1 VWRWHARR
9 NGQPFAII
17 EGKELRVA
25 LAGNF
30 GAVSRETTNGV
41 GRKRVRDEQED
52 LSDMGET
59 SAAPKTRS
67 APLLPSADGRPYDLI
82 GVGEAMLR
90 FTPPNGLRAEQT
102 LSFDLAVGGTELNVA
117 VAMSRIGAR
126 TAWLSKLPDTSLGR
140 IIANQA
146 RIHGVD
152 TSHILWTDAAT
163 SRLGLF
169 FLETGAVPRAGEII
183 YDRKDSAASTMA
195 PDDWDWPALLR
206 QTRVFHVT
214 GITPALSPSC
224 RAMTFAAVRAAKE
237 AGCAIACDLN
247 YRAKL
252 WTPEEAAA
260 CLRELLPQ
268 VDIILT
274 GGSDLKIIFGASGKP
289 TDLARWLREE
299 FGVPVASVGRRSVVA
314 TERGVFTSAGAEF
327 QPLDPIGAGDAYA
340 AGFFYGL
347 LTTDDEEQAVT
358 IGDAM
363 AALKHT
369 VPGDFCVVTRAEL
382 DAVLSGQGMRL
393 RR

>member
-1 VWRWHARR
+1 M
-9 NGQPFAII
+9 
-17 EGKELRVA
+17 
-25 LAGNF
+25 
-30 GAVSRETTNGV
+30 
-41 GRKRVRDEQED
+41 RDERED

-59 SAAPKTRS
+59 AAAPRMRS
-67 APLLPSADGRPYDLI
+67 APLLPAADGRAYDFI

-90 FTPPNGLRAEQT
+90 FTPPNGLRTEQT

-126 TAWLSKLPDTSLGR
+126 TAWLSKLPDTSLGQ
-140 IIANQA
+140 IIVNQA

-152 TSHILWTDAAT
+152 TSHILRTDAAT

-169 FLETGAVPRAGEII
+169 FLESGAVPRAGEII
-183 YDRKDSAASTMA
+183 YDRKDSAAATMTTE
-195 PDDWDWPALLR
+195 DWDWPTLLR

-237 AGCAIACDLN
+237 AGCAVACDLN

-252 WTPEEAAA
+252 WTPDEAAA

-274 GGSDLKIIFGASGKP
+274 GGSDLKIIFGVSGKP
-289 TDLARWLREE
+289 AELARWLREE
-299 FGVPVASVGRRSVVA
+299 FGVPVASVGRRRGNAASGLQGRRSVVA

-340 AGFFYGL
+340 AGFLYGL

-358 IGDAM
+358 TGDAM

-369 VPGDFCVVTRAEL
+369 VPGDFCVVSRAEL